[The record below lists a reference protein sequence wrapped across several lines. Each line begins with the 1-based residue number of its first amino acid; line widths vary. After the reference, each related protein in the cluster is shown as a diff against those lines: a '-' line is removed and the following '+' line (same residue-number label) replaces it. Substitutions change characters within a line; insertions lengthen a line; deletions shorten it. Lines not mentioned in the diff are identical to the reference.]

1 MGKGNKTTTKTD
13 QTQTSN
19 NTASTTIDPI
29 IQQQV
34 YKNIEDANK
43 TAAGYTPATI
53 GGPAGFTA
61 DQLAAFEAA
70 RKIGGT
76 GSESVAAGKDA
87 AMRAAG
93 YTPDQIKAATYDPAM
108 FQGNANYTA
117 QGFSGPT
124 GYDAT
129 GYNAQGY
136 QAATA
141 ASQGYDAAKAEG
153 AQGYG
158 TQQAQAASLNRGQV
172 RDISGGSTLE
182 QLPQYLRGFDQSYQ
196 QNVIDSALSDL
207 NRARIMTTQ
216 GNDAAAAR
224 AGAFGSRRDILDA
237 ETNRGFADAAAR
249 TSAELRNQG
258 FQTALG
264 SLSQDQQRQL
274 AAGAANQ
281 NADTSVYGANA
292 NFQQSANLSN
302 AEAANQAAAFKAQ
315 AGNQFTLT
323 NAQAENQARAMAA
336 ESANSAALANASMAT
351 GANRDNAAS
360 TNAAR
365 QFAASETNNA
375 RQFST
380 GLGAQVGTSNA
391 AAQNAAGQFNAGQ
404 NVTVGLA
411 NQGAANAAGQFNA
424 NSTNQAAGANQAAGL
439 TGNAQTLAAGQTL
452 ANIGGQQQGMAIN
465 GANALNQVGTQQ
477 QGYNQSVV
485 DVNNANADR
494 QAQAEIERL
503 RIQKSGLEGAV
514 YGTTQTGSGTNTSQ
528 GTQTVNQ
535 QQGWGTTL
543 GGLIGTGL
551 QIGGAIASG
560 GASLAASGGAA
571 SGGAALWNKF
581 KPSGNPQGSGI
592 DPALITSDKRM
603 KENII
608 RIGSPLMKVKRMTG
622 VNYDWKG
629 GGADSGLLAQDVAKA
644 SPRAVRTIG
653 GIKAYNP
660 APVLGLLVESV
671 KELDKRMAKR

>member
-117 QGFSGPT
+117 QGFNGP
-124 GYDAT
+124 T

-141 ASQGYDAAKAEG
+141 ASQGYDAAKAQGE
-153 AQGYG
+153 QGYN
-158 TQQAQAASLNRGQV
+158 TTQAQAASLNRGQI
-172 RDISGGSTLE
+172 RDISGGNTLE

-196 QNVIDSALSDL
+196 QNVIDSALNDL

-216 GNDAAAAR
+216 SNDAAAAR

-281 NADTSVYGANA
+281 NADSSVYGANA
-292 NFQQSANLSN
+292 NLQQSANLSN
-302 AEAANQAAAFKAQ
+302 AEAINQAAAFKAQ
-315 AGNQFTLT
+315 AANQFTLT

-336 ESANSAALANASMAT
+336 ESANSAALANAQMAT
-351 GANRDNAAS
+351 SANQDNAAAQ
-360 TNAAR
+360 NAAR
-365 QFAASETNNA
+365 QYSL
-375 RQFST
+375 

-452 ANIGGQQQGMAIN
+452 ANIGGQEQGMAIN
-465 GANALNQVGTQQ
+465 GANALNSVGTQQ

-485 DVNNANADR
+485 DVDNANADR

-543 GGLIGTGL
+543 AGLVGTGL
-551 QIGGAIASG
+551 QIGGAFASG
-560 GASLAASGGAA
+560 GASLAAGAKLPGSSTIPGGFSNA
-571 SGGAALWNKF
+571 GAMLPGTSTF
-581 KPSGNPQGSGI
+581 
-592 DPALITSDKRM
+592 SDKRM
-603 KENII
+603 KKNII

-644 SPRAVRTIG
+644 SPRAVKTIG

-671 KELDKRMAKR
+671 KELDRKVAKR

>member
-117 QGFSGPT
+117 QGFNGP
-124 GYDAT
+124 T
-129 GYNAQGY
+129 GYNAQDY

-141 ASQGYDAAKAEG
+141 ASQGYDAAKAQGE
-153 AQGYG
+153 QGYN
-158 TQQAQAASLNRGQV
+158 TTQAQAASLNRGQI

-196 QNVIDSALSDL
+196 QNVIDSALNDL

-216 GNDAAAAR
+216 SNDAAAAR

-292 NFQQSANLSN
+292 NLQQSANLSN
-302 AEAANQAAAFKAQ
+302 AEAINQAAAFKAQ
-315 AGNQFTLT
+315 AANQFTLT

-336 ESANSAALANASMAT
+336 ESANRAALANAQMAT
-351 GANRDNAAS
+351 SANQDNAAAQ
-360 TNAAR
+360 NAAR
-365 QFAASETNNA
+365 QYSL
-375 RQFST
+375 

-465 GANALNQVGTQQ
+465 GANALNSVGTQQ
-477 QGYNQSVV
+477 QAYDQSVV

-494 QAQAEIERL
+494 QAQAEIDRL
-503 RIQKSGLEGAV
+503 RIQKSGMEGAV

-535 QQGWGTTL
+535 QQGWGTTVA
-543 GGLIGTGL
+543 GLLGTGL

-560 GASLAASGGAA
+560 GASLAAGAKLPGSSTIPGGFSNA
-571 SGGAALWNKF
+571 GAMI
-581 KPSGNPQGSGI
+581 PGS
-592 DPALITSDKRM
+592 LTVSDKRM
-603 KENII
+603 KKNII

-622 VNYDWKG
+622 VNYDWKR

-644 SPRAVRTIG
+644 SPRAVKTIG

-671 KELDKRMAKR
+671 KELDRKVAKR